1 MAERAIGENQ
11 LFYMEFIHREN
22 QFRHMARDKDK
33 LQYELLRD
41 ANPQAVEEGV
51 RAFQAHLQ
59 GHLSDDP
66 LRNYKYL
73 FVANIAL
80 CCRYCMEGGL
90 GEERAYNISDLYIQK
105 MDKLETEQQ
114 VIDLHRDMLEFYL
127 EEMTAV
133 KKQRICS
140 RPVAAC
146 MDYIYDHLYEQIR
159 LSDLAAQVG
168 LNESYLSVLFKKET
182 GVSISDYVRQ
192 RRVEAAEGMLRY
204 SDYSCSDIGNYLAF
218 CSQSHFI
225 SVFRKATGLTPR
237 QYRARYGSGAHLTAP
252 E

>member
-1 MAERAIGENQ
+1 MPDRAAEEKQ

-22 QFRHMARDKDK
+22 QFRHQTRDADK

-41 ANPQAVEEGV
+41 ANPKAVEESV
-51 RAFQAHLQ
+51 RSFQARLQ

-90 GEERAYNISDLYIQK
+90 DQERAYNISDLYIQK
-105 MDKLETEQQ
+105 MDRLETEQQ
-114 VIDLHRDMLEFYL
+114 VIDLHRDMVEFYL
-127 EEMTAV
+127 EEMTSL

-140 RPVAAC
+140 RPVRAC
-146 MDYIYDHLYEQIR
+146 MGYIYDHLYEQIR
-159 LSDLAAQVG
+159 VSDLAALTE

-182 GVSISDYVRQ
+182 GKTISDYVRQ

-204 SDYSCSDIGNYLAF
+204 SDYSYSDIGNILAF

-225 SVFRKATGLTPR
+225 SVFRKETGLTPR
-237 QYRARYGSGAHLTAP
+237 QYRARYGAQERLTAP

>member
-146 MDYIYDHLYEQIR
+146 MDYVYDHLYEQIR
-159 LSDLAAQVG
+159 VSELAAHTG

-182 GVSISDYVRQ
+182 GMSISEYIRR

-225 SVFRKATGLTPR
+225 SVFRKETGLTPR
-237 QYRARYGSGAHLTAP
+237 QYRARYGTRKGVT
-252 E
+252 ERE

>member
-1 MAERAIGENQ
+1 MAERAIEEKQ

-22 QFRHMARDKDK
+22 QFRHIARDRDN

-41 ANPQAVEEGV
+41 AQPQAVEEGA
-51 RAFQAHLQ
+51 RAFQGHLREQ
-59 GHLSDDP
+59 LSDDP
-66 LRNYKYL
+66 LRSCKYL
-73 FVANIAL
+73 FVASIVL
-80 CCRYCMEGGL
+80 CRRCCMEGGL
-90 GEERAYNISDLYIQK
+90 AEERANNISDLYIQK
-105 MDKLETEQQ
+105 MDKLETQQQ

-159 LSDLAAQVG
+159 LPDLAAQVG

-182 GVSISDYVRQ
+182 GLSISDYIRQ

-225 SVFRKATGLTPR
+225 SVFRNATGLTPR
-237 QYRARYGSGAHLTAP
+237 QYRARYGAQEGLTAR

>member
-1 MAERAIGENQ
+1 MAERSIEEKQ

-22 QFRHMARDKDK
+22 QFRHIPQDKDR

-51 RAFQAHLQ
+51 RAFRANLQ

-66 LRNYKYL
+66 LRNYQYL

-90 GEERAYNISDLYIQK
+90 DEERAYNISDLYIQK

-140 RPVAAC
+140 RPVSAC

-159 LSDLAAQVG
+159 VSDLAAQLE

-182 GVSISDYVRQ
+182 GMTISNYIRQ
-192 RRVEAAEGMLRY
+192 RRVEAAEAMLRY
-204 SDYSCSDIGNYLAF
+204 SDYSCSDIGNFLAF

-237 QYRARYGSGAHLTAP
+237 QYRARYGSREPLTVP

>member
-1 MAERAIGENQ
+1 MAERSIEEKQ

-22 QFRHMARDKDK
+22 QFRHIPQDKDR

-51 RAFQAHLQ
+51 RAFQAYLQ

-66 LRNYKYL
+66 LRNYQYL

-90 GEERAYNISDLYIQK
+90 DEERAYNISDLYIQK

-140 RPVAAC
+140 RPVSAC
-146 MDYIYDHLYEQIR
+146 MDYIYDHLYEQI
-159 LSDLAAQVG
+159 LVSDLAARVE

-182 GVSISDYVRQ
+182 GESISGYIRK

-204 SDYSCSDIGNYLAF
+204 SDYSCSDIANYLAF

-237 QYRARYGSGAHLTAP
+237 QYRQRYGSGERLT
-252 E
+252 ERE

>member
-1 MAERAIGENQ
+1 MAERSIEEKQ

-22 QFRHMARDKDK
+22 QFRHIPQDKDR

-51 RAFQAHLQ
+51 RAFRANLQ

-66 LRNYKYL
+66 LRNYQYL

-90 GEERAYNISDLYIQK
+90 DEERAYNISDLYIQK

-140 RPVAAC
+140 RPVSAC
-146 MDYIYDHLYEQIR
+146 MDYIYDHLYEQI
-159 LSDLAAQVG
+159 LVSDLAEHVE

-182 GVSISDYVRQ
+182 GESISGYIRR

-204 SDYSCSDIGNYLAF
+204 SDYSCSDIANYLAF
-218 CSQSHFI
+218 CSQSHVI

-237 QYRARYGSGAHLTAP
+237 QYRPRYGSGERLT
-252 E
+252 ERE

>member
-1 MAERAIGENQ
+1 MAERSIEEKQ

-22 QFRHMARDKDK
+22 QFRHIPQDKDR

-51 RAFQAHLQ
+51 RAFRAYLQ
-59 GHLSDDP
+59 GHLSDNP
-66 LRNYKYL
+66 LRNYQYL

-90 GEERAYNISDLYIQK
+90 DEERAYNISDLYIQK

-140 RPVAAC
+140 RPVSAC
-146 MDYIYDHLYEQIR
+146 MDYIYDHLYEQI
-159 LSDLAAQVG
+159 LVSDLAEHVE

-182 GVSISDYVRQ
+182 GESISDYIRK

-204 SDYSCSDIGNYLAF
+204 SDYSCSDIANYLAF

-225 SVFRKATGLTPR
+225 SVFRKATGLTPG
-237 QYRARYGSGAHLTAP
+237 QYRQRYGSGERLT
-252 E
+252 ERE

>member
-1 MAERAIGENQ
+1 MAERSIEEKQ

-22 QFRHMARDKDK
+22 QFRHIPQDKDR

-51 RAFQAHLQ
+51 RAFRANLQ

-66 LRNYKYL
+66 LRNYQYL

-90 GEERAYNISDLYIQK
+90 DEERAYNISDLYIQK

-114 VIDLHRDMLEFYL
+114 VIDLHRDMIEVYL
-127 EEMTAV
+127 EEMRAL

-140 RPVAAC
+140 RPLSEC
-146 MDYIYDHLYEQIR
+146 MDYIYDHLYEQI
-159 LSDLAAQVG
+159 LVSDLAEHVE

-182 GVSISDYVRQ
+182 GESISDYIRK

-204 SDYSCSDIGNYLAF
+204 SDYSCSDIANYLAF

-237 QYRARYGSGAHLTAP
+237 EYRSRYASAGDAL
-252 E
+252 

>member
-1 MAERAIGENQ
+1 
-11 LFYMEFIHREN
+11 
-22 QFRHMARDKDK
+22 
-33 LQYELLRD
+33 
-41 ANPQAVEEGV
+41 
-51 RAFQAHLQ
+51 
-59 GHLSDDP
+59 
-66 LRNYKYL
+66 
-73 FVANIAL
+73 
-80 CCRYCMEGGL
+80 
-90 GEERAYNISDLYIQK
+90 
-105 MDKLETEQQ
+105 
-114 VIDLHRDMLEFYL
+114 
-127 EEMTAV
+127 
-133 KKQRICS
+133 
-140 RPVAAC
+140 

-204 SDYSCSDIGNYLAF
+204 SDYSCSDIGNFLAF

>member
-1 MAERAIGENQ
+1 MAERAIGEKQ
-11 LFYMEFIHREN
+11 LFYVEFLHREN
-22 QFRHMARDKDK
+22 QFRHMTQDRDR

-51 RAFQAHLQ
+51 RAFQARLQ

-90 GEERAYNISDLYIQK
+90 DEERACNISDLYIRK
-105 MDKLETEQQ
+105 MDALETEQQ

-146 MDYIYDHLYEQIR
+146 MDYIYDHLHEQIH
-159 LSDLAAQVG
+159 LSDLAAQVE

-182 GVSISDYVRQ
+182 GVTVSDYVRQ
-192 RRVEAAEGMLRY
+192 RRIEAAEGMLRY
-204 SDYSCSDIGNYLAF
+204 SDYSCSDIANFLAF

-237 QYRARYGSGAHLTAP
+237 QYRARYGSGQRLTAP

>member
-1 MAERAIGENQ
+1 MAERSIEEKQ

-22 QFRHMARDKDK
+22 QFRHIPQDKDR

-51 RAFQAHLQ
+51 RAFRANLQ

-66 LRNYKYL
+66 LRNYQYL

-90 GEERAYNISDLYIQK
+90 DEERAYNISDLYIQK

-140 RPVAAC
+140 RPVSAC
-146 MDYIYDHLYEQIR
+146 MDYIYDHLYEQI
-159 LSDLAAQVG
+159 LVSDLAEHVE

-182 GVSISDYVRQ
+182 GESISGYIRR

-204 SDYSCSDIGNYLAF
+204 SDYSCSDIANYLAF

-225 SVFRKATGLTPR
+225 SVFRKETGLTPR
-237 QYRARYGSGAHLTAP
+237 QYRARYGTQKSLTAP

>member
-1 MAERAIGENQ
+1 MAERSIEEKQ

-22 QFRHMARDKDK
+22 QFRHIPRDKDK

-51 RAFQAHLQ
+51 RAFRANLQ

-66 LRNYKYL
+66 LRNYQYL

-90 GEERAYNISDLYIQK
+90 DEERAYNISDLYIQK

-127 EEMTAV
+127 EEITAV
-133 KKQRICS
+133 KK
-140 RPVAAC
+140 
-146 MDYIYDHLYEQIR
+146 
-159 LSDLAAQVG
+159 
-168 LNESYLSVLFKKET
+168 
-182 GVSISDYVRQ
+182 
-192 RRVEAAEGMLRY
+192 
-204 SDYSCSDIGNYLAF
+204 
-218 CSQSHFI
+218 
-225 SVFRKATGLTPR
+225 
-237 QYRARYGSGAHLTAP
+237 
-252 E
+252 

>member
-1 MAERAIGENQ
+1 MEERSIAEKQ

-22 QFRHMARDKDK
+22 QFRHIPQDQDR

-41 ANPQAVEEGV
+41 ADPRAVEEGV

-66 LRNYKYL
+66 LRNYQYL

-90 GEERAYNISDLYIQK
+90 AEERAYNISDLYIQK
-105 MDKLETEQQ
+105 MDKLETERQ

-140 RPVAAC
+140 RPVTAC
-146 MDYIYDHLYEQIR
+146 MDYIYDHLYEQIPV
-159 LSDLAAQVG
+159 SDLAAHVE

-182 GVSISDYVRQ
+182 GESISDYIRR

-204 SDYSCSDIGNYLAF
+204 SDYSCSDIANYLAF

-225 SVFRKATGLTPR
+225 SVFRKATGLTPG
-237 QYRARYGSGAHLTAP
+237 QYRRRYGSGERLT
-252 E
+252 ERE

>member
-1 MAERAIGENQ
+1 MAERSIEEKQ

-22 QFRHMARDKDK
+22 QFRHIPQDKDR

-51 RAFQAHLQ
+51 RAFRANLQ

-66 LRNYKYL
+66 LRNYQYL

-90 GEERAYNISDLYIQK
+90 DEERAYNISDLYIQK

-140 RPVAAC
+140 RPVSAC
-146 MDYIYDHLYEQIR
+146 MDYIYDHLYEQI
-159 LSDLAAQVG
+159 LVSDLAEHVE

-182 GVSISDYVRQ
+182 GESISDYVRQ

-204 SDYSCSDIGNYLAF
+204 SDYSYSDIGNILAF

-237 QYRARYGSGAHLTAP
+237 QYRARYGSGNLTAP

>member
-1 MAERAIGENQ
+1 MAERSIEEKQ

-22 QFRHMARDKDK
+22 QFRHIPQDKDR

-51 RAFQAHLQ
+51 RAFRANLQ

-66 LRNYKYL
+66 LRNYQYL

-90 GEERAYNISDLYIQK
+90 DEERAYNISDLYIQK

-140 RPVAAC
+140 RPVSAC
-146 MDYIYDHLYEQIR
+146 MDYIYDHLYEQI
-159 LSDLAAQVG
+159 LVSDLAEHVE

-182 GVSISDYVRQ
+182 GESISGYIRK

-204 SDYSCSDIGNYLAF
+204 SDYSCSDIANYLAF

>member
-1 MAERAIGENQ
+1 MPDRTAEEKQ

-22 QFRHMARDKDK
+22 QFRHQTRDKDK

-41 ANPQAVEEGV
+41 ANPKAVEEGV
-51 RAFQAHLQ
+51 RSFQARLQ

-73 FVANIAL
+73 FVANVAL

-90 GEERAYNISDLYIQK
+90 DQERAYNISDLYIQK
-105 MDKLETEQQ
+105 MDRLETEQQ
-114 VIDLHRDMLEFYL
+114 VIDLHRDMVEFYL

-140 RPVAAC
+140 RPVRAC

-159 LSDLAAQVG
+159 VSDLAALTE

-182 GVSISDYVRQ
+182 GKTISDYVRQ

-204 SDYSCSDIGNYLAF
+204 SDYSCSDIGNFLAF

-237 QYRARYGSGAHLTAP
+237 QYRERYGSGQRLTAP

>member
-1 MAERAIGENQ
+1 MSARSEEEKR
-11 LFYMEFIHREN
+11 LFYMEFVHREN
-22 QFRHMARDKDK
+22 QFRHMSQNRDRR
-33 LQYELLRD
+33 QYELLRD
-41 ANPQAVEEGV
+41 ADPRAVEEGV
-51 RAFQAHLQ
+51 NAFQAHLQ

-73 FVANIAL
+73 FVANVAL

-90 GEERAYNISDLYIQK
+90 NQERAYNISDLFIQK
-105 MDKLETEQQ
+105 MDLLETEQQ
-114 VIDLHRDMLEFYL
+114 VIDLHKSMLEFYL
-127 EEMTAV
+127 EEMDRA
-133 KKQRICS
+133 KKQQICS
-140 RPVAAC
+140 TPVAAC

-159 LSDLAAQVG
+159 VSDLAAQLE

-182 GVSISDYVRQ
+182 GMTISIYIRQ
-192 RRVEAAEGMLRY
+192 RRVEAAEAMLRY
-204 SDYSCSDIGNYLAF
+204 SDYSCSDIGNFLAF

-237 QYRARYGSGAHLTAP
+237 QYRARYGSREPLTAP

>member
-1 MAERAIGENQ
+1 MGARSEEEKR
-11 LFYMEFIHREN
+11 LFYMEFVHREN
-22 QFRHMARDKDK
+22 QFRHMSQNRDRR
-33 LQYELLRD
+33 QYELLRD
-41 ANPQAVEEGV
+41 ADPQAVEEGV
-51 RAFQAHLQ
+51 NAFQAHLQ

-73 FVANIAL
+73 FVANVAL

-90 GEERAYNISDLYIQK
+90 NQERAYNISDLFIQK
-105 MDKLETEQQ
+105 MDLLDTEQQ
-114 VIDLHRDMLEFYL
+114 VIDLHKRMLEFYL
-127 EEMTAV
+127 EEMIGA
-133 KKQRICS
+133 KKQKICS
-140 RPVAAC
+140 TPVAAC

-159 LSDLAAQVG
+159 VSDLAAQLE

-182 GVSISDYVRQ
+182 GMTISNYIRQ
-192 RRVEAAEGMLRY
+192 RRIEAAEAMLRY
-204 SDYSCSDIGNYLAF
+204 SDYCCSDIGNYLAF

-237 QYRARYGSGAHLTAP
+237 QYRARYGSQEPLTAQ

>member
-1 MAERAIGENQ
+1 MPERAIGEKQ
-11 LFYMEFIHREN
+11 LFYLEFINREN
-22 QFRHMARDKDK
+22 QVRHQTRDQDK
-33 LQYELLRD
+33 LPYELLRD
-41 ANPQAVEEGV
+41 AKPQAVEAGMA
-51 RAFQAHLQ
+51 AFRAHLSGQ
-59 GHLSDDP
+59 LSQDP
-66 LRNYKYL
+66 LRSDQYY
-73 FVANIAL
+73 FVAGIAL

-90 GEERAYNISDLYIQK
+90 NEERAYNICDLYIQR
-105 MDKLETEQQ
+105 MDTQQTREQLE
-114 VIDLHRDMLEFYL
+114 DLYRDMLEFYL

-146 MDYIYDHLYEQIR
+146 MDYVYDHLYEQIR
-159 LSDLAAQVG
+159 VSELAAHTG

-182 GVSISDYVRQ
+182 GMSISEYIRR

-225 SVFRKATGLTPR
+225 SVFRKLTGLTPR
-237 QYRARYGSGAHLTAP
+237 QYRARYGTRKGVT
-252 E
+252 ERE